1 MNETPKSL
9 RLQVG
14 FFGRVNTGKSSLFNL
29 VVGRDAALASAQ
41 PGTTTDVVEK
51 AMELLPLGPV
61 LFLDTAGLEDASD
74 LGPAREERTLRALR
88 RCDVVVLVTEPG
100 VWGAAEEGMVEEAR
114 RRKVGLVVVVNKIDQ
129 TVPHPT
135 FLDRLMAVTPQVL
148 CLSATDVSSRDDFLK
163 RFKMALAIA
172 APQAIEPSLLG
183 DLLPAGGMAVMVVP
197 IDLEAPKGRLILPQV
212 RAIRDC
218 LDNDASVMVVKER
231 ELASALDNLK
241 RPPDL
246 VVCDSQV
253 VLKAASDTPSS
264 IPLTTFSI
272 LFSRAKGDLTSMARG
287 AAMIHR
293 LKAGDKVLVAEA
305 CAHHAVEDD
314 IGRVKIPRWLRSF
327 TGLNL
332 QVDHCAGINYPE
344 DLGGYKLVIHC
355 GACMIN
361 RREMLHRLQD
371 AKEASVPI
379 TNYGI
384 AISVLQGVADRA
396 LQPFPDA
403 LQAYRTAKA
412 TATAKEMRS

>member
-114 RRKVGLVVVVNKIDQ
+114 RRKAGLVVVVNKIDQ

-148 CLSATDVSSRDDFLK
+148 CVSATDVSSRDGFLK
-163 RFKMALAIA
+163 RLKMALAIA
-172 APQAIEPSLLG
+172 APQTLEPSLLG

-253 VLKAASDTPSS
+253 VLKAASDTPLS

-355 GACMIN
+355 GACMIS

-403 LQAYRTAKA
+403 LQAYRTE
-412 TATAKEMRS
+412 KEMRN

>member
-1 MNETPKSL
+1 
-9 RLQVG
+9 
-14 FFGRVNTGKSSLFNL
+14 
-29 VVGRDAALASAQ
+29 
-41 PGTTTDVVEK
+41 
-51 AMELLPLGPV
+51 
-61 LFLDTAGLEDASD
+61 
-74 LGPAREERTLRALR
+74 
-88 RCDVVVLVTEPG
+88 
-100 VWGAAEEGMVEEAR
+100 
-114 RRKVGLVVVVNKIDQ
+114 
-129 TVPHPT
+129 
-135 FLDRLMAVTPQVL
+135 
-148 CLSATDVSSRDDFLK
+148 
-163 RFKMALAIA
+163 
-172 APQAIEPSLLG
+172 
-183 DLLPAGGMAVMVVP
+183 MAVMVVP

-253 VLKAASDTPSS
+253 VLKAASDTPLS

-355 GACMIN
+355 GACMIS

-403 LQAYRTAKA
+403 LQAYRTE
-412 TATAKEMRS
+412 KEMRN

>member
-1 MNETPKSL
+1 MNQTPKSL

-61 LFLDTAGLEDASD
+61 LFLDTAGLEDTSD
-74 LGPAREERTLRALR
+74 LGPAREERTLRVLR
-88 RCDVVVLVTEPG
+88 RCDVVVLITEPG

-114 RRKVGLVVVVNKIDQ
+114 RRKAGLVLVVNKIDQ

-135 FLDRLMAVTPQVL
+135 FLDRLTAVTPQVL
-148 CLSATDVSSRDDFLK
+148 CVSATDVSSRDSFLK
-163 RFKMALAIA
+163 RFKMALAVV
-172 APQAIEPSLLG
+172 APHALEPSLLG

-212 RAIRDC
+212 QAIRDC
-218 LDNDASVMVVKER
+218 LDNDASVMVVKDR

-241 RPPDL
+241 RSPAL

-253 VLKAASDTPSS
+253 VLKAASDTPPL

-327 TGLNL
+327 TGLDL
-332 QVDHCAGINYPE
+332 TVDHCARIDYPE
-344 DLGGYKLVIHC
+344 DLCEYELVIHC
-355 GACMIN
+355 GGCMIS

-403 LQAYRTAKA
+403 LQAYREARKLGV
-412 TATAKEMRS
+412 RS